1 MCAWNKKS
9 IRVNADGSQK
19 VVYLKKISYVCD
31 ISDNGKKLTQP
42 KIYFF
47 STNNTDTCKGNIT
60 EGQINLGQE

>member
-1 MCAWNKKS
+1 MEGGPKSFPKQQKS

-42 KIYFF
+42 
-47 STNNTDTCKGNIT
+47 TNNTDTGKGNIT